1 MIETDKN
8 LKKAGLDVK
17 IVLQIHDE
25 IILEADESSKDEA
38 IKILR
43 ESMENAADLEV
54 PLIVDIDTGV
64 SMYESK

>member
-8 LKKAGLDVK
+8 LKKAGLDAK

-25 IILEADESSKDEA
+25 IILEADEACKDEA

-43 ESMENAADLEV
+43 ESMEAAADLKV